1 MKKIDRLTPEQ
12 ERRLIEWR
20 EEWLRIGTC
29 TDPCDRAPI
38 EAAVTAMYAR
48 IGKPSPRIIWTNG
61 PATTALLVAFL
72 RQSASLGA
80 SLRAS
85 LWASLGASLG
95 DSLRDSLGASLW
107 ASLGAS
113 LRDSL
118 WASLGASLR
127 ASLGASLG
135 ASLRASLGDSL
146 GASLRDSLRDLLGG
160 SLGDSLQWWGQQEA
174 YWVAYYLYCV
184 DVLSVRYDPQS
195 EADLSLWATMCR
207 AGWWCAFDGVAI
219 LAERPAVQLL
229 DDRGVIHCDDGP
241 AIRCRDGFEVYAI
254 HGVRVPQK
262 VVTEPQNITVAE
274 IKAEQNAEVRRVMRE
289 RFGEGRYL
297 LETGAKVIAADH
309 ETARKGSAPRCL
321 VEDSDGQRF
330 LVGTDGSTE
339 RTYYMRTRN
348 DVTTCRAAHESLSG
362 FPEDRVVNKS

>member
-80 SLRAS
+80 SLR
-85 LWASLGASLG
+85 
-95 DSLRDSLGASLW
+95 
-107 ASLGAS
+107 
-113 LRDSL
+113 DSL
-118 WASLGASLR
+118 W
-127 ASLGASLG
+127 
-135 ASLRASLGDSL
+135 
-146 GASLRDSLRDLLGG
+146 DLLGG

>member
-80 SLRAS
+80 SL
-85 LWASLGASLG
+85 
-95 DSLRDSLGASLW
+95 GASLW

-118 WASLGASLR
+118 WDSLGGSLGASLR
-127 ASLGASLG
+127 
-135 ASLRASLGDSL
+135 
-146 GASLRDSLRDLLGG
+146 
-160 SLGDSLQWWGQQEA
+160 DSLQWWGQQEA

>member
-95 DSLRDSLGASLW
+95 ASLRDSLGASLW
-107 ASLGAS
+107 ASL
-113 LRDSL
+113 R
-118 WASLGASLR
+118 
-127 ASLGASLG
+127 
-135 ASLRASLGDSL
+135 
-146 GASLRDSLRDLLGG
+146 ASLRDSLRDLLGG